1 MIPMYRQKQIAINS
15 DTMQHKQGK
24 NDGHANVV
32 NIIAMHIFLQHLC
45 IQFYFLS
52 KRQETAEVYV

>member
-1 MIPMYRQKQIAINS
+1 
-15 DTMQHKQGK
+15 
-24 NDGHANVV
+24 
-32 NIIAMHIFLQHLC
+32 MHIFLQHLC

>member
-1 MIPMYRQKQIAINS
+1 
-15 DTMQHKQGK
+15 
-24 NDGHANVV
+24 
-32 NIIAMHIFLQHLC
+32 MHIFLQYLC

>member
-1 MIPMYRQKQIAINS
+1 
-15 DTMQHKQGK
+15 MQHNQGK

-32 NIIAMHIFLQHLC
+32 SFIAMHFFVQHLC

-52 KRQETAEVYV
+52 ERQEAAEIDF

>member
-1 MIPMYRQKQIAINS
+1 
-15 DTMQHKQGK
+15 
-24 NDGHANVV
+24 
-32 NIIAMHIFLQHLC
+32 MHIFLQHFC

>member
-1 MIPMYRQKQIAINS
+1 
-15 DTMQHKQGK
+15 MQHKQGK